1 MDGTTDPDR
10 YVEEN
15 SEELVRIIKHS
26 SKTFPRALA
35 LAALVEYGDEP
46 SVEAL
51 AEDIEQLQEHKESK

>member
-1 MDGTTDPDR
+1 MDEITDPDR